1 VALLSVADAL
11 QRVLAQG
18 APLPAEEAPLQEA
31 DGRVLAYDLRAL
43 RTQPPADVSAM
54 DGYAVRAA
62 DVAKAPARLKVI
74 GEVAAGRPFAA
85 AIGPGE
91 AARIFTGGVLPPGA
105 DTVVI
110 QETTRREDGVVEVQK
125 PISQGRNVRPEG
137 LDFRSGAT
145 LLRKGHRLTPRD
157 LQLAAAMNHP
167 LVPVHRRPKLALFAT
182 GDELVRPGTEPGPGQ
197 IVYSNVFALSAL
209 ARAEGAEVVD
219 LGVVADKLDDTIAA
233 IGDARALGAD
243 ILVTTGGASVG
254 DYDFVQQAFDKQ
266 GLALSFWKV
275 AMRPGRPLMHGKLG
289 ATAVLGLP
297 GNPVSSYVCAFL
309 FLVPLIRLLGG
320 RSDLKTSTEPAV
332 LGCDL
337 AANDERADYLRAILR
352 AGPDGPVATPFPT
365 QDSSMVAPLAEAD
378 CLLLREPHAPP
389 AQAGS
394 RCEIVRLTR

>member
-1 VALLSVADAL
+1 
-11 QRVLAQG
+11 
-18 APLPAEEAPLQEA
+18 
-31 DGRVLAYDLRAL
+31 
-43 RTQPPADVSAM
+43 
-54 DGYAVRAA
+54 VRAA
-62 DVAKAPARLKVI
+62 DVAQAPARLKVI

-110 QETTRREDGVVEVQK
+110 QELTKRGDGVVEVQMAM
-125 PISQGRNVRPEG
+125 SQGRNVRPEG

-197 IVYSNVFALSAL
+197 IVYSNGFALSAL

-219 LGVVADKLDDTIAA
+219 LGVVTDKLDDTIAA
-233 IGDARALGAD
+233 IRDARETGAD

-254 DYDFVQQAFDKQ
+254 DYDFVREAFAKQ

-289 ATAVLGLP
+289 AMAVLGLP

-309 FLVPLIRLLGG
+309 FLVPLIRLLCG
-320 RSDLKTSTEPAV
+320 RSDLKTPTELAV

-337 AANDERADYLRAILR
+337 AANDERADYLRATLR
-352 AGPDGPVATPFPT
+352 AAPVGPVATPFPT
-365 QDSSMVAPLAEAD
+365 QDSSMMAPLAEAD

-389 AQAGS
+389 AQTGS
-394 RCEIVRLTR
+394 RCEIIRLAR